1 MENWR
6 VTDFGKF
13 VVFKPVSGGYVYRA
27 PNAWLF
33 GTRDHYLANDAQK
46 GEILAAITSSGRPV
60 LWIMGLSW
68 ITLCLLM
75 TAGSLL
81 WAHRL
86 GYRAPGLSAVLVM
99 IVMTFSVYAAM
110 LISRQLL
117 LFRLRPILATLQPTS
132 ERITN
137 LEERQAW
144 TNAAPTATLSPARQK
159 VVRIACGVGLA
170 AILGVLIS
178 RTIDMAEQNHS
189 ILLALYNANANFS
202 GLFNIVAIVG
212 FGFAFVRL
220 GRSTR

>member
-1 MENWR
+1 M
-6 VTDFGKF
+6 TDFGKY

-46 GEILAAITSSGRPV
+46 AEILAAVTSSARPG

-68 ITLCLLM
+68 IALCLLL

-81 WAHRL
+81 WAHRS
-86 GYRAPGLSAVLVM
+86 GYHAPGLNGVLAVIVVTLSA
-99 IVMTFSVYAAM
+99 YAAM

-117 LFRLRPILATLQPTS
+117 LFRLRPILATLLPTN

-144 TNAAPTATLSPARQK
+144 AHAAPAATLSPARRK
-159 VVRIACGVGLA
+159 VVRIACIVLA
-170 AILGVLIS
+170 C
-178 RTIDMAEQNHS
+178 
-189 ILLALYNANANFS
+189 
-202 GLFNIVAIVG
+202 
-212 FGFAFVRL
+212 
-220 GRSTR
+220 